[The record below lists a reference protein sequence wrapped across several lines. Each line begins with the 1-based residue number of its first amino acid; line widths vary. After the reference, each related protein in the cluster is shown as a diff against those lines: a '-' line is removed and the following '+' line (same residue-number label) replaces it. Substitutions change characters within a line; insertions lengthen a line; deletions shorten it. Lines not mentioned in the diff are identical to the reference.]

1 MKFFSTCERK
11 KCSKNSLKYC
21 GWLKSSY
28 VIYEWHLSET
38 GLPFSWRVHKC
49 HACGKYPV
57 PDVMFTTIEPPI
69 GKFFSN

>member
-1 MKFFSTCERK
+1 MVDE
-11 KCSKNSLKYC
+11 
-21 GWLKSSY
+21 KSAY
-28 VIYEWHLSET
+28 VIYEWPLSET

-69 GKFFSN
+69 GIFLVTNLLN